1 MTEMATGLKSPA
13 EKVLDQLREG
23 PRTVDDIAAALR
35 ITPNAVRDQLRKLQD
50 RKLAV
55 RKGSRPGASKPSALY
70 EITLEG
76 QAQFSTI
83 YLPVLTHFLL
93 VAEGKCSGKQLDSF
107 MLDTGKSLA
116 KRFPAAKGNASRR
129 AHAAAR
135 LLRSFGG
142 VPEVRPS
149 NGTLVIESVACP
161 LATLTSQNASACK
174 IMEGLLAEFMAS
186 PVRNCCVHGS
196 KPRCCFEV
204 PAESR

>member
-1 MTEMATGLKSPA
+1 MLA
-13 EKVLDQLREG
+13 QLRGG
-23 PRTVDDIAAALR
+23 PRTVDDIAVALR

-50 RKLAV
+50 RNLAV

-76 QAQFSTI
+76 QTQFSTI

-93 VAEGKCSGKQLDSF
+93 VAEGQCSGKQLDSF

-116 KRFPAAKGNASRR
+116 KRFPIVKGDASTR

-142 VPEVRPS
+142 VPEVRPR
-149 NGTLVIESVACP
+149 GGKLIIESLACP
-161 LATLTSQNASACK
+161 LAALTSQNASACK
-174 IMEGLLAEFMAS
+174 IIEGLLGEFMAS
-186 PVRNCCVHGS
+186 PVKNCCRHGS
-196 KPRCCFEV
+196 EPRCCFEL
-204 PAESR
+204 PAEPH